1 MMQVRRPSGRP
12 QGILNIGVALLDG
25 SIRSM
30 PLYSNVSGS
39 AVGYRD
45 LMELDA
51 ARPDHHH
58 HRQPTHLR
66 RTKSDLRSELADD
79 LPPFSTIDIGDKSAL
94 SAWSDSEIGPSPS
107 VVAAKVAAEELKAAT
122 EELRAVM
129 AARKKLTEAE
139 GDKSEAKKA
148 RLSSTTD
155 DYEVGSSV
163 LEDWSLPSLPKK
175 EDLKVKLE
183 RWRAELPPIYDA
195 PPVSLT
201 PPPHGRRKTDGG
213 GGLFSCFGDSYGCE
227 CSIFCGLSPKSGG
240 RSGGGAAVP
249 AKMHPVPSDPNIG
262 YVYL

>member
-1 MMQVRRPSGRP
+1 MQVRRPSGRP

-45 LMELDA
+45 LMELDP
-51 ARPDHHH
+51 ARHEHHP
-58 HRQPTHLR
+58 HRPPTHLR

-79 LPPFSTIDIGDKSAL
+79 LPPFSTIDIGDKSAF

-107 VVAAKVAAEELKAAT
+107 VVAAKVAAEELKAAA
-122 EELRAVM
+122 EELDAVM
-129 AARKKLTEAE
+129 AAKKKLTEVD
-139 GDKSEAKKA
+139 GGKSEAKKA
-148 RLSSTTD
+148 APVSTTD

-163 LEDWSLPSLPKK
+163 LEDWSVPSPPEK
-175 EDLKVKLE
+175 DLKVKLE

-195 PPVSLT
+195 PPVPLT
-201 PPPHGRRKTDGG
+201 PPRHGRRKTDGS

-227 CSIFCGLSPKSGG
+227 CSIFCGLSPKN
-240 RSGGGAAVP
+240 GGGGGDGGSAVP
-249 AKMHPVPSDPNIG
+249 AKMHPVASDGNMG
-262 YVYL
+262 YLYL